1 MKKLLY
7 IGSGIVVVIIA
18 VVVYV
23 VVSSGSL
30 IKAAIE
36 KFGPPITQTTV
47 TLKEA
52 DVSLTSGTGALKGLV
67 IGNPKGY
74 KTPSSFALGEVSVKL
89 DVASVTKDAVLIHEI
104 VIAAPQITYELGGPA
119 GDNIR
124 QIRDNAQ
131 AFAKAHGAGGGGAA
145 AKPEEGGGKKL
156 IIENLYVRGGKIA
169 VAATVLGGKTMDASL
184 PDIHL
189 KDIGKDKGGATPGE
203 VADKLLGALN
213 ESIQKVVA
221 GLGIDKLKGMVPGA
235 KDIEKMVPSGTG
247 AGGGVGDAVGGAA
260 KDVGGAVKGLFGK

>member
-7 IGSGIVVVIIA
+7 IGGGLAVVVVA

-23 VVSSGSL
+23 VMSGGSL
-30 IKAAIE
+30 IKAAVE
-36 KFGPPITQTTV
+36 KFVPPITQTTV
-47 TLKEA
+47 ALKEA

-67 IGNPKGY
+67 IGNPTGY
-74 KTPSSFALGEVSVKL
+74 RMPYSFSLGEVSVKL
-89 DVASVTKDAVLIHEI
+89 DVGSVTKDTVLIHEV
-104 VIAAPQITYELGGPA
+104 VIAAPAITYEVGGAA

-124 QIRDNAQ
+124 QIRNNAQ
-131 AFAKAHGAGGGGAA
+131 AFAKAHGAGGGGGGGTA

-169 VAATVLGGKTMDASL
+169 VAATMLGGKSMGATL

-203 VADKLLGALN
+203 VADKVLGALN
-213 ESIQKVVA
+213 DSIQKVVA
-221 GLGIDKLKGMVPGA
+221 GLGIDKLKGMVP
-235 KDIEKMVPSGTG
+235 KDVDKMVPSGG
-247 AGGGVGDAVGGAA
+247 AVGTTV
-260 KDVGGAVKGLFGK
+260 KDVGGAAGGAVKTLFGK